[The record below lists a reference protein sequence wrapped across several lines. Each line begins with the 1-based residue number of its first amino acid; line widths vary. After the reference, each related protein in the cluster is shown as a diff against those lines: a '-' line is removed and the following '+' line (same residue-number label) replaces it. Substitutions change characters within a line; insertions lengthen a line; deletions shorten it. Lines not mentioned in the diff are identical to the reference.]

1 MKLIAS
7 LRHLSVRATRAYED
21 QIVFPL
27 AKSCLAAAD
36 SALEIHVRRGERPAA
51 CGYCDSQQVYPIDL
65 WCVSD
70 THVAL
75 EQRCPGCERQYVRVF
90 TISVANAYQD
100 LMQSCEDDIE
110 RSLFEVEAERF
121 SLELTN
127 GTVQPA
133 DFATY
138 EGDDD

>member
-1 MKLIAS
+1 VNAS
-7 LRHLSVRATRAYED
+7 TFEFSPSRS
-21 QIVFPL
+21 
-27 AKSCLAAAD
+27 
-36 SALEIHVRRGERPAA
+36 
-51 CGYCDSQQVYPIDL
+51 
-65 WCVSD
+65 
-70 THVAL
+70 
-75 EQRCPGCERQYVRVF
+75 
-90 TISVANAYQD
+90 
-100 LMQSCEDDIE
+100 